1 MSNNYYVT
9 VGDQKPVRFHET
21 NGVKLKD
28 IHYDLSSYSTAPQ
41 DPSMFDPPA
50 NCQTQCPG
58 ICKTLD
64 PQSNLKTEWSDVK
77 LINKR

>member
-1 MSNNYYVT
+1 MT

-64 PQSNLKTEWSDVK
+64 PQSNLKTEWSDIK